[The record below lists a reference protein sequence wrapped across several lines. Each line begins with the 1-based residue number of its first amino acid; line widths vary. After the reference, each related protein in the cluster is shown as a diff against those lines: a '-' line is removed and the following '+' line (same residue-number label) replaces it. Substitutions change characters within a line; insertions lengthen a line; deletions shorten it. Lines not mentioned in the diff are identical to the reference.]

1 MVAVLGG
8 SFVAIAV
15 VGLDECNPP
24 DIWPKEPES
33 KNDATFFTEQ
43 IKSQMQQ
50 YWQR

>member
-15 VGLDECNPP
+15 VGLDEWDPP

-33 KNDATFFTEQ
+33 KNYETFLSN
-43 IKSQMQQ
+43 K
-50 YWQR
+50 